1 MGFIERIT
9 RLISDRDQ
17 LAAIGQAFTGERA
30 SARYGATLMVRFE
43 GAGPMVGRRG
53 NLGIG
58 GFCFEGE
65 NLYGKGARI
74 EMKIRLPGV
83 PGALRAVGEVLG
95 HTSRHG
101 YLGVRGRFTEISFED
116 ERILARWLDGLTLG
130 ALQPQVA

>member
-65 NLYGKGARI
+65 QLYSEGSRV
-74 EMKIRLPGV
+74 EMKIHLPGV
-83 PGALRAVGEVLG
+83 RGSLRAVGEVLG
-95 HTSRHG
+95 HTRRHG

-116 ERILARWLDGLTLG
+116 ERTLARWLDGLTLG